1 MTPKMPP
8 KLLIRTVSHLWYGE
22 APNMAAIA
30 LLVQK
35 ARDIPRG
42 QGLGS
47 PLVEMLREH
56 IQGQTQLRKPTRKME
71 R

>member
-1 MTPKMPP
+1 
-8 KLLIRTVSHLWYGE
+8 
-22 APNMAAIA
+22 MAAIA